1 MSSRGY
7 ETDLIESICECI
19 ALSSHIE
26 EVLKDENND
35 DVKEMLKSSLGL
47 RRKQMSRLLEM
58 ADNPNPKFHC
68 IVKHSLGAWWRQMEV
83 WEATLDEEDY
93 ILAKELGDLSAMC
106 LSKYLGLE
114 FETCQRCLYD
124 SLMTKEYEKSHYAT
138 MEANEGEENGN

>member
-7 ETDLIESICECI
+7 EPDLIESICESI

-26 EVLKDENND
+26 EVLKEEQSEE
-35 DVKEMLKSSLGL
+35 VQQILETSLSL

-83 WEATLDEEDY
+83 WEATLDKKDY
-93 ILAKELGDLSAMC
+93 ELAKELGDLSAMC

-114 FETCQRCLYD
+114 FEICQRCLYD
-124 SLMTKEYEKSHYAT
+124 KMLVQQYAKQHSATIKE
-138 MEANEGEENGN
+138 NEGD